1 MKQKLLLLTL
11 LLVFRAAFPE
21 LKAQSLVIRH
31 TDGTENA
38 ELLNTVQKVTFSVN
52 ELLLS
57 FKTGTTDVYGLS
69 TIQKLY
75 FDNETSIDETAP
87 ASGSKLSIY
96 PNPANSTITVL
107 NIPKGTSTIFLYRSD
122 GELLMQQTV
131 SNDSE
136 TIDIS
141 SLQSGLYFL
150 TTAGNSV
157 KFIKL

>member
-1 MKQKLLLLTL
+1 MKQKLFLLML
-11 LLVFRAAFPE
+11 LLVFRAGLPE

-31 TDGTENA
+31 TDGTETS
-38 ELLNTVQKVTFSVN
+38 EMLNTVQKVTFSVN

-57 FKTGTTDVYGLS
+57 FKTGTTDVYGLP

-75 FDNETSIDETAP
+75 FDTETSIDETTP
-87 ASGSKLSIY
+87 ASGSQLSIY
-96 PNPANSTITVL
+96 PNPANNSITVL
-107 NIPKGTSTIFLYRSD
+107 NIPKGTNTLFLYRSD
-122 GELLMQQTV
+122 GVLMMRQTV